1 MQLVTL
7 SERFLRGSGFGLSS
21 EEFTRQK
28 LVNAHRVQFT
38 QRGERAESSSWR
50 SRMCKGPVLR
60 GMLEE
65 QPKEMQRARTEQDK
79 SRQVR
84 LYKARD
90 QDSANLFCRG
100 PGSKYFRFCHPGGE
114 NHGYYICIY
123 MTRVKQICTKIWC
136 LNPKQNNN

>member
-1 MQLVTL
+1 
-7 SERFLRGSGFGLSS
+7 
-21 EEFTRQK
+21 
-28 LVNAHRVQFT
+28 
-38 QRGERAESSSWR
+38 
-50 SRMCKGPVLR
+50 MCKGPVLR

-79 SRQVR
+79 SRQVG

-123 MTRVKQICTKIWC
+123 MTRVKTNLHKSLVIKSKTE
-136 LNPKQNNN
+136 